1 MSLLPAVS
9 PSTTTV
15 DSLTVTISDEL
26 YANFSQLECEQQEQ
40 ARRLHAN
47 DSAGDNSS
55 GTESSGCPVAWDG
68 LSCWPAVPPSSLL
81 QRSCRL
87 LLLNIEEGASTV
99 LRTTM
104 HHLNDETFA
113 YRLCDSEGHWVL
125 NTTNYNACIALI
137 SQADSGLFSD
147 ACTHPTGICTWPAFI
162 FTTIHRCACCSQ
174 IYLPIRTTRFY
185 CNPVLPHPSICLSTA
200 YVIGTT
206 TGNTAIIFNGN
217 RSSRP
222 ASNVPWACKVT
233 LCAKLY
239 SSNAAINWMFV
250 EGHLLHSKVST
261 QVFKS
266 SAPFRA
272 YYTIGWGLPLASV
285 VPWAV
290 VTELSY
296 PDRACWEGYARH
308 SAVWFLIAPRLI
320 AVLINSVFL
329 VNIVRILISKAKADL
344 TENSQF
350 RAALKAT
357 LVLFPLLGLTHLLF
371 AINPQNS
378 IAIPRLKEAYL
389 VLSAALQSSQ
399 GIFVSV
405 IHCFMNGEVQD
416 CLRTAYIRASLR
428 RNPNRKSKSSCL
440 RSAIVTS
447 FQDSQPGIDP
457 GRAQGHRVIKFE
469 DAALHNQQDGKPIEM
484 RVTGNRHELS
494 ITEVRLS
501 KKTSLLQ
508 GDGTD
513 LEFCDLSV
521 HVAALSSAGDAEHDA
536 LKGARPKDLRS
547 VGTDIAQV

>member
-9 PSTTTV
+9 PPTTTV

-137 SQADSGLFSD
+137 SQADPDAYPFEAPSLLPVAVSGIVASLSLISLLLLTIAAVIFLK
-147 ACTHPTGICTWPAFI
+147 
-162 FTTIHRCACCSQ
+162 FTTLACS
-174 IYLPIRTTRFY
+174 RTRVHTQLVFALGLHSFSLLFIAA
-185 CNPVLPHPSICLSTA
+185 PVVVRYIFPSARLVSIATQ
-200 YVIGTT
+200 
-206 TGNTAIIFNGN
+206 F
-217 RSSRP
+217 
-222 ASNVPWACKVT
+222 PWACKVT

-399 GIFVSV
+399 
-405 IHCFMNGEVQD
+405 VQD